1 MERALSVHE
10 TAEILNVCKRTV
22 LREIERGWLQHFRA
36 GRSVRVS
43 REALLA
49 YTRSAELQQAPRRPC
64 NMRRPAAEAT
74 HNA

>member
-1 MERALSVHE
+1 MERALNLQE
-10 TAEILNVCKRTV
+10 AAEALRVCKRTV
-22 LREIERGWLQHFRA
+22 LREIERGRLQHFRA

-49 YTRSAELQQAPRRPC
+49 YTRSAELQKAPRRPC
-64 NMRRPAAEAT
+64 YMRRPAAETT